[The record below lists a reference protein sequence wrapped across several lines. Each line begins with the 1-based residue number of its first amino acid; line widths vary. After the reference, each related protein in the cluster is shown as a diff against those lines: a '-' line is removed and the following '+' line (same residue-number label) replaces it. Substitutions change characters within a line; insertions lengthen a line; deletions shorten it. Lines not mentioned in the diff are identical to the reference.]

1 MGAQQT
7 KPTIVEV
14 SDSTTPYII
23 EDPYVFKKDFDIFK
37 KESNNNANS
46 LKLAYDTSLAETN
59 AKFNNYYTK
68 NELKDL
74 FALQSQLINYQPKGD
89 YALKD
94 DLKAYQPTGNY
105 AFKDDLN
112 KYQLVGDYAT
122 QKQLL
127 DYQPAGDYVIRMDL
141 EDYQSKG
148 NYQPAGNYALKNDL
162 LSYQPKGNYALKDD
176 LNKYQQKGDYV
187 AKDQLNNYLLTS
199 RYNSEVFPIQ
209 DFINKLRNNT
219 SFTRLYRV

>member
-14 SDSTTPYII
+14 SDSSTPYII

-46 LKLAYDTSLAETN
+46 LKLAYETGLVETN

-68 NELKDL
+68 DELKDI
-74 FALQSQLINYQPKGD
+74 FALQSQLTNYQPKGN
-89 YALKD
+89 YALK
-94 DLKAYQPTGNY
+94 N
-105 AFKDDLN
+105 DLN

-122 QKQLL
+122 QRQLL
-127 DYQPAGDYVIRMDL
+127 DYQPAGDYVIRIDL
-141 EDYQSKG
+141 EDYQPKG
-148 NYQPAGNYALKNDL
+148 NYQPAGNYALRNDL
-162 LSYQPKGNYALKDD
+162 LSYQPKGNYILQDQ
-176 LNKYQQKGDYV
+176 LNMYQPKGDYV
-187 AKDQLNNYLLTS
+187 VRDQLNNYLLTS

-209 DFINKLRNNT
+209 DFVNKLRNNT